1 MPELE
6 NLLEQ
11 RRRIDAEIRSAR
23 KEAAKAAAHEIT
35 DMLRGRGLPLDSV
48 VAILQRKVRGAPV
61 KKAKGPASGGLPR
74 YRDPDTD
81 TGKTWTGCGRPLTWW
96 NKGLPL
102 IGQD

>member
-11 RRRIDAEIRSAR
+11 RRRIDAAIRSAR

-61 KKAKGPASGGLPR
+61 KKAKNPASVGQPR
-74 YRDPDTD
+74 YRDPDT
-81 TGKTWTGCGRPLTWW
+81 GRTWTGRGRPPTWW
-96 NKGLPL
+96 NKDLPL